1 MLPLRKKYYDT
12 IMAHNNDPKEL
23 RKEFMERCKLKNEYN
38 KKGNYEN
45 WSLIKKKRN
54 YRLSLLRKTKK
65 AYFEKLNIKDI
76 DYNKTFWK
84 IIWPY
89 FSDKDNN
96 SSEITLA
103 ENNIVVAN
111 EKELQN

>member
-12 IMAHNNDPKEL
+12 IMAHNNGHKELPKEI
-23 RKEFMERCKLKNEYN
+23 MERSKLKNKYN

-45 WSLIKKKRN
+45 WSLYKKKRN
-54 YRLSLLRKTKK
+54 YRLSLLRKIKK

-84 IIWPY
+84 TIWPY

-96 SSEITLA
+96 SSKITLA
-103 ENNIVVAN
+103 ENNIVAAD

>member
-1 MLPLRKKYYDT
+1 
-12 IMAHNNDPKEL
+12 MAHNNGHKELPKEI
-23 RKEFMERCKLKNEYN
+23 MERSKLKNKYN

-45 WSLIKKKRN
+45 WSLYKKKRN
-54 YRLSLLRKTKK
+54 YCLSLLRKIKK

-84 IIWPY
+84 TIWPY

-96 SSEITLA
+96 SSKITLA
-103 ENNIVVAN
+103 ENNIVAAD